1 VKLCME
7 IPVAHLQDL
16 SPLCEM
22 DFALA
27 HMVLDNRLYAEFY
40 REMSERKREV
50 ILDNSFHELGV
61 PLSPVELRL
70 AARAIKPT
78 VVVAPDRLG
87 DRTWNWEQY
96 EETLRVFKKEF
107 PVGIVVTGGEP
118 GMRSSFI
125 AAALSRGCTWFFWPF
140 KEPRELWLR
149 EHLRE
154 FKRYGTRHH
163 LLGVSTLSELRTCR
177 AMFAEEGIIAS
188 VDTSKPIKFGH
199 QMRRFEPGI
208 ELRGTGPLRMDAVLT
223 KEELAC
229 TYYNVAYLRR
239 FA

>member
-1 VKLCME
+1 MKLCME
-7 IPVAHLQDL
+7 IPVEHLWDL

-27 HMVLDNRLYAEFY
+27 HMVLDNKLYAEFY
-40 REMSERKREV
+40 REMSARGREV

-107 PVGIVVTGGEP
+107 QVGIVVTGGDP
-118 GMRSSFI
+118 NVRSQFI
-125 AAALSRGCTWFFWPF
+125 AAALSRGCSWFFWPF
-140 KEPRELWLR
+140 KEPRSEWIR
-149 EHLRE
+149 THIQE
-154 FKRYGTRHH
+154 FKRYEVRHH
-163 LLGVSTLSELRTCR
+163 LLGVNTLSELKSIRTIL
-177 AMFAEEGIIAS
+177 EEQGIKAS
-188 VDTSKPIKFGH
+188 VDTSKPIKFG
-199 QMRRFEPGI
+199 QQLKRFEPGI
-208 ELRGTGPLRMDAVLT
+208 DLRGTGPLRMDAVLT